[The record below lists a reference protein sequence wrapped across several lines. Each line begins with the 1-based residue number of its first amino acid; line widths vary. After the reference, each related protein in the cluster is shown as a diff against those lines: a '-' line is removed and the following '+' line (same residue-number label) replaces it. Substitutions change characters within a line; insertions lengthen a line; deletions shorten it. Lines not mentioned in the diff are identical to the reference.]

1 MDYNATAYNQS
12 DAFGAQGIRYT
23 LLIVEPG
30 NNIRVHNID
39 KASLTIG
46 RQGPDAQSELT
57 LNSKIV
63 SRRHGCFSISA
74 GQLFYTDYPNL
85 NGTYINGAK
94 IQRPNEGQS
103 QPMKL
108 KDGDILRID
117 SGDLS
122 RPHSDGI
129 IMLISC
135 AATNMERWCTL
146 PLAAC
151 GETVLIGRNVP
162 AGNICIPK
170 VTVSRQHAKIT
181 RTATGLFVEDC
192 GSQNGTLLNGAPLRG
207 RQPLKDRD
215 VLIICATKIVFTGGM
230 FVYNVPEM
238 QGAAPNFTNV
248 PPQGGRPQ
256 NVPPVNIRSQGGC
269 SIRVERISRDVKS
282 KEGGMKRILEMSNNS
297 ITINPGELVAIIGGS
312 GAGKTTFMNCIN
324 GYEPATGGRVFVNG
338 IDLYQNYNNFKMQIG
353 YVPQQDIVHNDLTVE
368 SMLRYT
374 AKLRLP
380 SDLTAAEIEH
390 RVTDVLG
397 MIGLQE
403 HRKKMI
409 SSLSG
414 GQKKRASIAVE
425 LISDPVLFFLDEP
438 TSGLDPETE
447 KSLMDQLKAL
457 ATQRGKT
464 VILVTHTLQNAHL
477 FDKIIFL
484 APGTPQYPG
493 GKLAYYGS
501 YKGAL
506 NYFGVENLND
516 AFAVISSNPMLYVNR
531 FLQTGGAAL

>member
-1 MDYNATAYNQS
+1 MDYNAAGYSQNNAYS
-12 DAFGAQGIRYT
+12 AHGVKYT
-23 LLIVEPG
+23 LLIIEPG
-30 NNIRVHNID
+30 NNIRVHTIN
-39 KASLTIG
+39 KNSLTIG

-57 LNSKIV
+57 LGSKIV
-63 SRRHGCFSISA
+63 SRRHGFFSVA
-74 GQLFYTDYPNL
+74 DGQLYYTDLPNL
-85 NGTYINGAK
+85 NGTYLNGTK
-94 IQRPNEGQS
+94 IQRPSESQS
-103 QPMKL
+103 QPIKL

-122 RPHSDGI
+122 KPHSDGI
-129 IMLISC
+129 IILISC
-135 AATNMERWCTL
+135 TASNMERWCTT
-146 PLAAC
+146 PLSAC
-151 GETVLIGRNVP
+151 GQVILIGRNVP

-181 RTATGLFVEDC
+181 RTATGLVVEDC
-192 GSQNGTLLNGAPLRG
+192 GSQNGTLLNGKPLKG
-207 RQPLKDRD
+207 RQLLNDRD
-215 VLIICATKIVFTGGM
+215 ILTICSTKIVFTGGV
-230 FVYNVPEM
+230 FVYNVPQM
-238 QGAAPNFTNV
+238 NQAAGQV
-248 PPQGGRPQ
+248 PPQPARGRYAGLVNFRPQ
-256 NVPPVNIRSQGGC
+256 IGC
-269 SIRVERISRDVKS
+269 TIRVERISRDVKS
-282 KEGGMKRILEMSNNS
+282 KEGMKRILEMSNNS

-324 GYEPATGGRVFVNG
+324 GYEPATAGRVLVNG

-368 SMLRYT
+368 SMLKYT

-380 SDLTAAEIEH
+380 RDLSAAEIEH

-397 MIGLQE
+397 MIGLLE

-409 SSLSG
+409 STLSG
-414 GQKKRASIAVE
+414 GQRKRASIAVE

-464 VILVTHTLQNAHL
+464 VIMVTHTLQNAHL

-501 YKGAL
+501 YTGAL
-506 NYFGVENLND
+506 EYFGVQNLND
-516 AFAVISSNPMLYVNR
+516 AFAVISKNPIMYVNR
-531 FLQTGGAAL
+531 FLQTGGAAR

>member
-1 MDYNATAYNQS
+1 MDFNATAYNPS
-12 DAFGAQGIRYT
+12 DMFGAQGIKYT

-30 NNIRVHNID
+30 NNIRVHNIN
-39 KASLTIG
+39 KNSLTIG
-46 RQGPDAQSELT
+46 RQGADAQSELT

-63 SRRHGCFSISA
+63 SRRHGCFNILN
-74 GQLFYTDYPNL
+74 GELHYIDFPNL
-85 NGTYINGAK
+85 NGTYINGVK
-94 IQRPNEGQS
+94 VQRPAESQS
-103 QPMKL
+103 QPVKL

-122 RPHSDGI
+122 RPHGDGI

-135 AATNMERWCTL
+135 AASNMERWCTL
-146 PLAAC
+146 PLSAC
-151 GETVLIGRNVP
+151 GETILIGRNVP

-181 RTATGLFVEDC
+181 RTASGVFVEDC
-192 GSQNGTLLNGAPLRG
+192 GSQNGTLLNGLPLKN

-215 VLIICATKIVFTGGM
+215 VLIICATKIIFTGGV

-238 QGAAPNFTNV
+238 QGAAPGYAAA
-248 PPQGGRPQ
+248 PPQTGRPHQ
-256 NVPPVNIRSQGGC
+256 APVNIRSQGGC
-269 SIRVERISRDVKS
+269 SIRIERISRDVRS
-282 KEGGMKRILEMSNNS
+282 KEGGMKRILDMSNNNF
-297 ITINPGELVAIIGGS
+297 TINPGELVAIIGGS

-324 GYEPATGGRVFVNG
+324 GYEPATAGHVFVNG

-368 SMLRYT
+368 RMLKYT

-380 SDLTAAEIEH
+380 RDLTDAEIEH

-414 GQKKRASIAVE
+414 GQRKRASIAVE

-484 APGTPQYPG
+484 APGTQQYPG

-516 AFAVISSNPMLYVNR
+516 AFAVISSNPILYVNR
-531 FLQTGGAAL
+531 FLQSGGRAL